1 MLQVAVGNQTGF
13 DVLLSAN
20 VTHGQIQSERYR
32 DRERK
37 REENERK

>member
-1 MLQVAVGNQTGF
+1 MLQVAVRNQTGF

-32 DRERK
+32 ERK
-37 REENERK
+37 REENERES